1 MSKKNYV
8 RFKLLGD
15 KKPVSFEIP
24 LSNMRVPRDM
34 GNGGA
39 KVLKRA
45 HYVKDAPSIWKDDYK
60 GDELPEKVYLEDG
73 YLDVSIYDKNLIDIL
88 KAHKMY
94 KEVYDIDDEDVE
106 ALKELDKYD
115 LIEKALER
123 IAIANEDEL
132 KANAFVLIGAGVISM
147 TDKVIRAKLKKKAF
161 ENAESVINEM
171 NANDYKAKYVTAL
184 GILRGALEI
193 NATRTAVTWAD
204 GKTIVTVAAGQDPLD
219 KMAQFLSTNSEEA
232 KLTFQE
238 IGERVKQSYVRK
250 TNPVLDINVNDAVD
264 QDDEPLDSSELEKA
278 TLEYKETFR
287 KEVPNNKKNDLEW
300 IQSKLSE

>member
-8 RFKLLGD
+8 RFKQMGD

-24 LSNMRVPRDM
+24 LSNMRLPRDM
-34 GNGGA
+34 GTGGG
-39 KVLKRA
+39 KVLKRV
-45 HYVKDAPSIWKDDYK
+45 HYIKDAPSIWKDDYK

-73 YLDVSIYDKNLIDIL
+73 YLDVSIYDLNLIAIL

-94 KEVYDIDDEDVE
+94 KREYEIEDEDVE
-106 ALKELDKYD
+106 AIKELEKYD

-123 IAIANEDEL
+123 ISIANEDER
-132 KANAFVLIGAGVISM
+132 KANAFVLLGAGVITM
-147 TDKVIRAKLKKKAF
+147 NNDLIRSKLKKKAH
-161 ENAESVINEM
+161 ETPQVVLDEM
-171 NANDYKAKYVTAL
+171 NASDYKAKYVTAL

-204 GKTIVTVAAGQDPLD
+204 GKTIVTVATGQDPLA
-219 KMAQFLSTNSEEA
+219 KMSAFLSTNTEEA
-232 KLTFQE
+232 KITFQE
-238 IGERVKQSYVRK
+238 IGERVKQSYVKK
-250 TNPVLDINVNDAVD
+250 TNAIIDFDVVDATDEDDNDVD
-264 QDDEPLDSSELEKA
+264 ASELSKA